1 VSGKTQLLMLA
12 HKRKR
17 QRNQVKG
24 ALFEVI
30 VRRLLEK
37 ANYDPITPDNKSVRK
52 TDGKVRGRGCWHD
65 IDAFG
70 KLSYPIPYVYP
81 IRLLAEAKCYDGR
94 DQVGLAMVQNF
105 MGALKDISEN
115 YFIRDK
121 ITRQNLLTYDRY
133 TDCGAIFSAS
143 DFTIDAQRFALA
155 HGISLISYQ
164 NNPML
169 RSAVNSMYALM
180 RAVDIA
186 LASRRKSDFCKYIY
200 QKLSSRLQR
209 TYRSRFIRSRQNGIF
224 FRDFREF
231 HGSMESI
238 KTSAIAI
245 AIGKDQEV
253 RYPIHVLSY
262 DTIPE
267 NIFAES
273 DTHLF
278 RVHYSTS
285 ENGLIFRVNPVDT
298 HTQLFF
304 SLPRSIY
311 QDYFARRRML
321 DFKEK
326 FLRYIEFPIIL
337 RELRRIVTFELDTE
351 WVREQRVASSPPARQ
366 DYQARNP

>member
-1 VSGKTQLLMLA
+1 
-12 HKRKR
+12 
-17 QRNQVKG
+17 
-24 ALFEVI
+24 
-30 VRRLLEK
+30 
-37 ANYDPITPDNKSVRK
+37 
-52 TDGKVRGRGCWHD
+52 
-65 IDAFG
+65 
-70 KLSYPIPYVYP
+70 
-81 IRLLAEAKCYDGR
+81 
-94 DQVGLAMVQNF
+94 
-105 MGALKDISEN
+105 
-115 YFIRDK
+115 
-121 ITRQNLLTYDRY
+121 
-133 TDCGAIFSAS
+133 
-143 DFTIDAQRFALA
+143 
-155 HGISLISYQ
+155 
-164 NNPML
+164 
-169 RSAVNSMYALM
+169 
-180 RAVDIA
+180 
-186 LASRRKSDFCKYIY
+186 
-200 QKLSSRLQR
+200 
-209 TYRSRFIRSRQNGIF
+209 
-224 FRDFREF
+224 
-231 HGSMESI
+231 MESI

-285 ENGLIFRVNPVDT
+285 QNGLIFRVNPVDT